1 MILDPVMFPPPNLS
15 CVCVCVCARVHALFS
30 LILYIYILL
39 SVSFLLFWV
48 TSQKAPHRD
57 LT

>member
-15 CVCVCVCARVHALFS
+15 CVCVCVCVRVHALFS

-48 TSQKAPHRD
+48 TSQEAPHRD